1 MRIILATAFVLALAG
16 RTEAQPLAVYCS
28 VVQDWC
34 SLMTQEFEKKTG
46 IKVSLV
52 QKGSGETLAQ
62 LRAEKT
68 NPKADLWWGGTGDP
82 HLAAAE
88 EDLTEPYQS
97 PMLPK
102 LHDWARR
109 QAEQSRF
116 RTVGIYAG
124 ALGFAYNTEIL
135 AKKKLTAPSCWKDLT
150 KAEYKDEIQISNP
163 ASSGTAYTAVATLV
177 QVFGEEPAFDYLKQL
192 HKNVNQYT
200 RSGPAPARGA
210 ARGET
215 TIGVMFLH
223 DAVAEAVEGFPVKVV
238 SPCEG
243 TGYEIGSMSLV
254 KGSKNL
260 DAAKKWYDFAL
271 TAEAQAL
278 AARAKSY
285 QTPSN
290 IDAPIPDKAP
300 KLSEM
305 KLIAYDFVRYGG
317 ADERKRLIARWEK
330 EVGSLPK

>member
-1 MRIILATAFVLALAG
+1 MKA
-16 RTEAQPLAVYCS
+16 EAS
-28 VVQDWC
+28 
-34 SLMTQEFEKKTG
+34 
-46 IKVSLV
+46 
-52 QKGSGETLAQ
+52 
-62 LRAEKT
+62 
-68 NPKADLWWGGTGDP
+68 NPRGDVWWGGTGDP
-82 HLAAAE
+82 HLQAAE
-88 EDLTEPYQS
+88 ENLTEEYTS
-97 PMLPK
+97 PMNAQLQ
-102 LHDWARR
+102 DWAIK
-109 QAEQSRF
+109 QWNQSKK
-116 RTVGIYAG
+116 RTVGVYAG
-124 ALGFAYNTEIL
+124 ALGYGFNTQLI
-135 AKKKLTAPSCWKDLT
+135 AKKGIPEPKCWSDLLNAKLKDDVQV
-150 KAEYKDEIQISNP
+150 ADPN
-163 ASSGTAYTAVATLV
+163 SSGTSYTMLATMV
-177 QVFGEEPAFDYLKQL
+177 QLMGEDKGFDYLKQL
-192 HKNVNQYT
+192 HKNINQYT
-200 RSGPAPARGA
+200 KSGAAPAKA
-210 ARGET
+210 TSLGET
-215 TIGVMFLH
+215 AVGIVFQH
-223 DAVAEAVEGFPVKVV
+223 DMVTMVVDGGPVKVV
-238 SPCEG
+238 APCEG